1 LTVVT
6 GGTRAPQVAIVEAS
20 HMAVELKIPSAGESI
35 SEVQIGHW
43 LKAEGDYV
51 AQDEPVVELETDK
64 ASMEL
69 PAPASGI
76 LAKRLK
82 QTGDIVPVG
91 SVIALIEESARP
103 AERATAPSEREVPT
117 SAAPAGRSPGRSEH
131 MADTVAAARSEPRA
145 AVTGPSEPEAKARGA
160 PDRPRVMP
168 AARRA
173 LAEAGLSPADVK
185 ATGPGG
191 RLLKEDVQRH
201 VAQPPPAV
209 PLPAG
214 GDRAKVT
221 PETAVPPAA
230 TAVPPEAGPAPGREE
245 ELVPMT
251 MLRRRI
257 AQRLV
262 QAQQTMAMLTTF
274 NEVDMSAVQRLRA
287 EEGEQF
293 ERKYHVRLGLMS
305 FFVKAAIDALKAWP
319 MVNAE
324 VRGTDIAYKNYF
336 DIGIAVSTEQGLVV
350 PVVRN
355 AERLSFAE
363 VEQTIA
369 DLAQRARERKITI
382 EELQGGT
389 FTITNGGVFGSLLA
403 TPIIN
408 PPQSAIL
415 GLHAIQD
422 RPVVCEGQVVIRP
435 MMYIA
440 LTYDHR
446 LIDGRESVS
455 FLKRVKD
462 CIEDPTRMLVEV

>member
-1 LTVVT
+1 
-6 GGTRAPQVAIVEAS
+6 
-20 HMAVELKIPSAGESI
+20 MAVELKVPSAGESI
-35 SEVQIGHW
+35 TEVQIGQW

-51 AQDEPVVELETDK
+51 ERDEPLVELETDK

-69 PAPASGI
+69 PAPTSGI
-76 LAKRLK
+76 LSKRLK
-82 QTGDIVPVG
+82 QTGEIVPVG
-91 SVIALIEESARP
+91 SVIALSEESARP
-103 AERATAPSEREVPT
+103 AERATVRSEREALA
-117 SAAPAGRSPGRSEH
+117 SASSE
-131 MADTVAAARSEPRA
+131 SRA
-145 AVTGPSEPEAKARGA
+145 AVTGPVQREAPAAG
-160 PDRPRVMP
+160 PPRVMP

-173 LAEAGLSPADVK
+173 LAQAGLS
-185 ATGPGG
+185 TGPGG
-191 RLLKEDVQRH
+191 RLLKEDVQRGAKK
-201 VAQPPPAV
+201 VAAGGPPADEGHRIT
-209 PLPAG
+209 A
-214 GDRAKVT
+214 
-221 PETAVPPAA
+221 ETAVPPA
-230 TAVPPEAGPAPGREE
+230 VPQREE
-245 ELVPMT
+245 EVVPMT

-257 AQRLV
+257 AERLV

-274 NEVDMSAVQRLRA
+274 NEVDLSAVQRLRA

-293 ERKYHVRLGLMS
+293 ERKYQVRLGLMS

-324 VRGTDIAYKNYF
+324 VRGTDIVYKNYF
-336 DIGIAVSTEQGLVV
+336 DIGIAVSTDQGLVV

-369 DLAQRARERKITI
+369 DLAKRARERKITI

-422 RPVVCEGQVVIRP
+422 RPVVREGQIVIRP

-446 LIDGRESVS
+446 IIDGRESVS
-455 FLKRVKD
+455 FLKRVKE